1 MLTLLACIIVFGV
14 VITVHEFGHFVVA
27 KCTNMYVREFCI
39 GFGPKLFQRKL
50 GETLYSLRL
59 LPLGGYNDIAGMSS
73 RDNDLNGRGF
83 HSRPMLARMAVIL
96 AGSFMNL
103 FMPIIL
109 FFMLFC
115 FHGVDSMDNRP
126 IVGRVF
132 DGKPAYVAGL
142 RDNDT
147 ILSINDRHMETWAD
161 ITGAIVD
168 SDAKELKIVYL
179 RNGEQKEVK
188 VMPEF
193 NKDAN
198 RYVIGVSSGMVTNS
212 VSVKEAL
219 ILSYNYTKMMLTTM
233 IEYLYGMLLG
243 QKEVAF
249 SGPVGVARM
258 AGAMAEQGT
267 FMFLRFIAI
276 LSLNLGIIN
285 LLPLPALDGGHFV
298 LLCIEAITG
307 YKPSK
312 RVIANIQRVGVALIL
327 LLLVVATWQDFVRW

>member
-1 MLTLLACIIVFGV
+1 
-14 VITVHEFGHFVVA
+14 
-27 KCTNMYVREFCI
+27 
-39 GFGPKLFQRKL
+39 
-50 GETLYSLRL
+50 
-59 LPLGGYNDIAGMSS
+59 
-73 RDNDLNGRGF
+73 
-83 HSRPMLARMAVIL
+83 
-96 AGSFMNL
+96 
-103 FMPIIL
+103 
-109 FFMLFC
+109 
-115 FHGVDSMDNRP
+115 
-126 IVGRVF
+126 
-132 DGKPAYVAGL
+132 
-142 RDNDT
+142 
-147 ILSINDRHMETWAD
+147 
-161 ITGAIVD
+161 
-168 SDAKELKIVYL
+168 
-179 RNGEQKEVK
+179 
-188 VMPEF
+188 MPEF

-307 YKPSK
+307 YKPRK
-312 RVIANIQRVGVALIL
+312 RVIANIQR
-327 LLLVVATWQDFVRW
+327 ATWQDFVRW